1 MQEKCTLFTMYK
13 QKKELNPETLR
24 LTNKEQGEKSR
35 WMLWAELM
43 KRVFQEDVGCC
54 VHCGGRM
61 ELHAVVIRPPATLK
75 VLAGL
80 FLRRGIAP
88 DLAHEEAASWIFPLF
103 FCFFIAI

>member
-1 MQEKCTLFTMYK
+1 M
-13 QKKELNPETLR
+13 LNPETLR
-24 LTNKEQGEKSR
+24 LTKKEQGENSR

-61 ELHAVVIRPPATLK
+61 ELRAVVIRPPATLK

-80 FLRRGIAP
+80 VRSERGRDP
-88 DLAHEEAASWIFPLF
+88 PGEVTGLGSE
-103 FCFFIAI
+103 